1 MYAKETHSDLAP
13 THNQLN
19 PSLWEGTELKLEI
32 RYKLLQIAKHF
43 IDYINIPNLDL
54 TDITISGSN
63 ASFGYSKH
71 SDIDLHL
78 IANMPKDHP
87 DLKEL
92 FNAKKNQYNS
102 TYRITLKDIPVEVY
116 VQDAAEPHHS
126 AGIFSVLDSKWLSE
140 PKELTPDVD
149 PKEIKKKARN
159 YAGKINQSLRSNDL
173 NTAKETMDH
182 IYRLRKA
189 GLEGGGEYSIE
200 NLAFKLL
207 RSRGQIDKLR
217 KRIDHLQSKQLSL
230 GEQDED

>member
-1 MYAKETHSDLAP
+1 MYSKETHSDLAP

-32 RYKLLQIAKHF
+32 RYKLLQIARHF

-126 AGIFSVLDSKWLSE
+126 AGIFSVLDSKWL
-140 PKELTPDVD
+140 KIPDAVEDKVD
-149 PKEIKKKARN
+149 RAQVKVKYKQ
-159 YAGKINQSLRSNDL
+159 YVGKVRTALRSDNLEAVQKTSDDIRNL
-173 NTAKETMDH
+173 RQQGLDQEGELGVENITFKVLRAKGYLEQLRNH
-182 IYRLRKA
+182 ISKLKA
-189 GLEGGGEYSIE
+189 E
-200 NLAFKLL
+200 K
-207 RSRGQIDKLR
+207 
-217 KRIDHLQSKQLSL
+217 LSL
-230 GEQDED
+230 ENNNEN

>member
-1 MYAKETHSDLAP
+1 MYASETHSDLAP

-43 IDYINIPNLDL
+43 IDFINIPNLDL

-200 NLAFKLL
+200 NLAFKYL
-207 RSRGQIDKLR
+207 RNEGYIEKLMNLSN
-217 KRIDHLQSKQLSL
+217 KAFDQKLSL
-230 GEQDED
+230 NKNK

>member
-1 MYAKETHSDLAP
+1 MYAQETQSELAP
-13 THNQLN
+13 THNTLN
-19 PSLWEGTELKLEI
+19 PSLWDGAELKLEI

-102 TYRITLKDIPVEVY
+102 QYRITLKDIPVEVY
-116 VQDAAEPHHS
+116 VY
-126 AGIFSVLDSKWLSE
+126 
-140 PKELTPDVD
+140 
-149 PKEIKKKARN
+149 N
-159 YAGKINQSLRSNDL
+159 
-173 NTAKETMDH
+173 
-182 IYRLRKA
+182 
-189 GLEGGGEYSIE
+189 
-200 NLAFKLL
+200 
-207 RSRGQIDKLR
+207 
-217 KRIDHLQSKQLSL
+217 
-230 GEQDED
+230 